1 MKDFDFLN
9 EELDDY
15 DAACV
20 MTEAAILCETLKD
33 WEINM
38 DYWNDKI
45 WNAIVEDFMAGMVR
59 TGHMEEAEETER
71 LL

>member
-1 MKDFDFLN
+1 MKDFDSLN
-9 EELDDY
+9 EELDDD
-15 DAACV
+15 DAAYV

-38 DYWNDKI
+38 SNWNDRI
-45 WNAIVEDFMAGMVR
+45 WNAIVEDFTAAGHV
-59 TGHMEEAEETER
+59 EKAEEMER

>member
-9 EELDDY
+9 EELDDD

-38 DYWNDKI
+38 GNWNDKI
-45 WNAIVEDFMAGMVR
+45 WNAIVEDFTAGMVR
-59 TGHMEEAEETER
+59 SEHMGKAEERER

>member
-38 DYWNDKI
+38 GNWNDKI
-45 WNAIVEDFMAGMVR
+45 WNAIVEDFTAGMVR
-59 TGHMEEAEETER
+59 SEHMGKAEERER

>member
-9 EELDDY
+9 EELDDD

-38 DYWNDKI
+38 SNWNDKI
-45 WNAIVEDFMAGMVR
+45 WNAIVEDFMAVNG
-59 TGHMEEAEETER
+59 
-71 LL
+71 